1 MTATEIIAE
10 IRNLPAKER
19 AQVESFIRN
28 DESAIRLR
36 PEELGDLAMRLAE
49 TNDPAKAD
57 QLEDE
62 IVSDFYGKK

>member
-1 MTATEIIAE
+1 MMATEIVAE
-10 IRNLPAKER
+10 IRNLPAMER
-19 AQVESFIRN
+19 AEAERFIRN
-28 DESAIRLR
+28 DDSAARLS

-62 IVSDFYGKK
+62 IVSGFYGKK